1 MGEKDT
7 RAKEYL
13 ANNER
18 FADLCNAVL
27 FSGKQIIRPEN
38 LEERDTTEV
47 LSVMGIAEKNA
58 THQQKW
64 RDLLKHVVVRYTNG
78 SYIVLVG
85 IENQSDVHYAMP
97 VKNMSYDVSSYE
109 KQMKEVADKHRKNKD
124 HPSDSGEF
132 LSGFYKTD
140 HLIPVIT
147 ITVYWGADEWDGP
160 RSLYEMF
167 DDSTDFWKPF
177 VSDYRLNLVIPGEI
191 ENFEVFH
198 TSLGYVLETIKV
210 SNDKEMMKH
219 FFETNEVFSQMDN
232 ESIQAIN
239 TFTGLKLPANRKGDT
254 RNMFKSKG
262 VIDWENEIL
271 EKERHEKIQ
280 KMIQMDFSKD
290 VILRLGYSEEEYER
304 AEKEAFT
311 SV

>member
-1 MGEKDT
+1 
-7 RAKEYL
+7 
-13 ANNER
+13 
-18 FADLCNAVL
+18 
-27 FSGKQIIRPEN
+27 
-38 LEERDTTEV
+38 
-47 LSVMGIAEKNA
+47 
-58 THQQKW
+58 
-64 RDLLKHVVVRYTNG
+64 
-78 SYIVLVG
+78 
-85 IENQSDVHYAMP
+85 
-97 VKNMSYDVSSYE
+97 MSYDVSSYE

-191 ENFEVFH
+191 EDFEVFH
-198 TSLGYVLETIKV
+198 TALGYVLETIKL

-219 FFETNEVFSQMDN
+219 FFETNEDFSQMDN

-239 TFTGLKLPANRKGDT
+239 TFTGLKIPVGKKGDT
-254 RNMFKSKG
+254 KNMFKSKG
-262 VIDWENEIL
+262 VIDWENEIQENAL
-271 EKERHEKIQ
+271 EKERNEKIQ

-290 VILRLGYSEEEYER
+290 VILSLGYSEEEY
-304 AEKEAFT
+304 AKAAKELLT
-311 SV
+311 TV